1 MIMKKIYTAPECELL
16 GTVNTEIICASEI
29 GTMKATGLSDGLEIG
44 WGSKDDGTHE
54 ADANEMVW
62 DHFDNGWK

>member
-1 MIMKKIYTAPECELL
+1 MKKIYSAPVCELL
-16 GTVNTEIICASEI
+16 GTMTTDFLTNSNSIHLNMMNTLQDDFKYGGED
-29 GTMKATGLSDGLEIG
+29 TDG
-44 WGSKDDGTHE
+44 SHA